1 MSTFISQDWSIFRQ
15 LPDTIPLDKP
25 KIWTMEVWLPTP
37 IKNKATRFHNRVQ
50 PQTFTPCY
58 SGFSP
63 FKHTTEFSI
72 EFANIRCRMTS
83 KNMMSRAC
91 QELKHHPLPPHPE
104 THSGIPKI
112 NQIWREASH
121 LFVLNMKR
129 LKGYGKGNIKW
140 NNNLKKLILAKT
152 HFFSIYKTMNFF
164 FLQFLNSN
172 CVAQSH

>member
-1 MSTFISQDWSIFRQ
+1 
-15 LPDTIPLDKP
+15 
-25 KIWTMEVWLPTP
+25 MEVWLPTP

-164 FLQFLNSN
+164 FFAIPELQLCCTISLRQKNMFTGILFILLFFLE
-172 CVAQSH
+172 HILRL